1 MHIIDHQSNYA
12 LFCNP
17 PMIRRNMFLRV
28 IRGEVMTFFL
38 IRLYILI
45 VHEKSGLVTAQCAVC
60 ELSTNPDLGLCPIL
74 RYNYLTIFVVKWL
87 GHRSQHTGA
96 HIKDRQHS

>member
-1 MHIIDHQSNYA
+1 
-12 LFCNP
+12 
-17 PMIRRNMFLRV
+17 MIRRNMFLRV
-28 IRGEVMTFFL
+28 IRDEVMTFLL

-45 VHEKSGLVTAQCAVC
+45 VHEKSGLMTARCTVC
-60 ELSTNPDLGLCPIL
+60 ELSTNPHFGLYPIL

-96 HIKDRQHS
+96 HIKDRPHS